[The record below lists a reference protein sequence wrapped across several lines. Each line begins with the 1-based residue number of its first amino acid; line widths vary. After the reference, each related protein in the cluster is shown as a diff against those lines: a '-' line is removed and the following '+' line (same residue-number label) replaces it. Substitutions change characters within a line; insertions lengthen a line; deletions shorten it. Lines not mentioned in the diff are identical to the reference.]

1 MEEREKVVKSKW
13 FYWEGFEKSPILKLF
28 NQSVWFRV
36 TTALVIA
43 YIAIVIVY
51 LIENWSRGEIICL
64 PEDSAGICLLKE
76 LVGLIAVENIESF
89 SILTA
94 AILYLLE
101 SQQRQQKSIYEAWQ
115 VIDNAAAA
123 SVPTSPARFKALQDL
138 NHNKVSL
145 DGIYIPK
152 VDLTNIKL
160 ANASLKGACIQ
171 EANLSRADLSN
182 CNLNKANLEGAN
194 LGGVNLSKADLRC
207 ANLSKADLRGAN
219 LSKADLRG
227 ANLEEANLKG
237 ALLKESKLRC
247 ANLEKAKFWRANLSL
262 ASLKD
267 AKLNGA
273 DLREA
278 NFQGANFENA
288 DLRQTSFKGAK
299 LKEANFNSAQMSG
312 ANLRDAQLRDA
323 NLSGAN
329 LIRANLREADLFG
342 ANLEGADLRYVWK
355 LNPNQIKTAQNY
367 TEAQYDWK
375 FQEKMNSEQSET
387 VSEPIEGANK
397 LLERFKSSNRVQDPP
412 QDFED

>member
-1 MEEREKVVKSKW
+1 MKPKEKVEKPKW
-13 FYWEGFEKSPILKLF
+13 FYWEGLEKSPILNLF

-36 TTALVIA
+36 TAALVIA

-51 LIENWSRGEIICL
+51 FIENWSRGEIICL
-64 PEDSAGICLLKE
+64 PEDSLGICIFKE
-76 LVGLIAVENIESF
+76 LVALIAVENIESF

-101 SQQRQQKSIYEAWQ
+101 SHQRQQKSIYEAWQ

-138 NHNKVSL
+138 NENSVSL

-160 ANASLKGACIQ
+160 TNASLKGACIQ
-171 EANLSRADLSN
+171 GANLTRADLSN

-194 LGGVNLSKADLRC
+194 LGGADLT
-207 ANLSKADLRGAN
+207 KADLRGAN

-227 ANLEEANLKG
+227 ANLTKANLCGVNLEEANLKG
-237 ALLKESKLRC
+237 AFLKESQLKC
-247 ANLEKAKFWRANLSL
+247 ANLQKAKFWRANLSL
-262 ASLKD
+262 ADLKD
-267 AKLNGA
+267 AKLSGG

-299 LKEANFNSAQMSG
+299 LKEANFNGAQMGG

-323 NLSGAN
+323 NLRGAN

-355 LNPNQIKTAQNY
+355 LNPTQIKTAQNY
-367 TEAQYDWK
+367 NEAQYDWK
-375 FQEKMNSEQSET
+375 FQEQMSSEEST
-387 VSEPIEGANK
+387 VISEPIEGANK
-397 LLERFKSSNRVQDPP
+397 LLKRFKSSNPVPEPP